1 MKNAPPFFP
10 LNSSIDEKGH
20 LNIGD
25 LDTVSLA
32 KEFGT
37 PLYVFDEDDIRE
49 RCREFKR
56 EFTGR
61 YAATHIAFA
70 GKACLNKA
78 IARIV
83 ASEGLGLDVVSGG
96 ELEIARSSGFP
107 TDAIYFHGNNK
118 SDAELEMALE
128 YKVGRIVVDNFY
140 ELNRLDALAAR
151 RGVKADIMF
160 RIKPGID
167 PHTHAKITT
176 GNIDSKFGFG
186 LDDAPAAV
194 AQAMKSKNLRLT
206 GFHYHIGSQIFEIQP
221 FLDAM
226 KTTLEFMARMKK
238 ELGFITE
245 ELDAG
250 GGYAIQYLSGIVPPT
265 VGEYAEAIVNTFR
278 DECRRLGLAM
288 PKLSVEPGRATV
300 ARSAVALYSIGAIKD
315 IPGIRRYACV
325 DGGMADNIRPALYC
339 SQYEPYLANRMSD
352 FADQT
357 YTIAGRFCESGD
369 ILAIDIK
376 LPEVKPGDILVMP
389 VCGAY
394 CVPMSSNYNAFYRPA
409 VVMIKDGKAR
419 LIRRRETTE
428 DLLRTD
434 LG

>member
-1 MKNAPPFFP
+1 MKNAPLFFP
-10 LNSSIDEKGH
+10 LGSTIDDNGH
-20 LNIGD
+20 LRIGG
-25 LDTVSLA
+25 LDAVELA
-32 KEFGT
+32 KEYGT
-37 PLYVFDEDDIRE
+37 PLYVFDENDIRE

-56 EFTGR
+56 EFAGR
-61 YAATHIAFA
+61 YPATHIAFA

-78 IARIV
+78 IAKVV
-83 ASEGLGLDVVSGG
+83 ASEGFGLDVVSGG
-96 ELEIARSSGFP
+96 ELEIARSAGFP
-107 TDAIYFHGNNK
+107 TNQIYFHGNNK

-140 ELNRLDALAAR
+140 ELSRLDAMAAR

-186 LDDAPAAV
+186 LDDAADAV
-194 AQAMKSKNLRLT
+194 ARAMKCGNLKLT

-221 FLDAM
+221 FLDAL
-226 KTTLEFMARMKK
+226 KTTLEFMARMKR

-250 GGYAIQYLSGIVPPT
+250 GGYAVQYLSGAQPPAI
-265 VGEYAEAIVNTFR
+265 GEYAEAIVSLLR
-278 DECRRLGLAM
+278 SECHRLGLAL

-300 ARSAVALYSIGAIKD
+300 ARSAVALYTVGAIKD
-315 IPGIRRYACV
+315 IPGVRCYACV

-339 SQYEPYLANRMSD
+339 SQYEPYLANRMAD
-352 FADQT
+352 YADQT

-369 ILAIDIK
+369 ILANDVK

-389 VCGAY
+389 VSGAY
-394 CVPMSSNYNAFYRPA
+394 SIPMSSNYNAFCRPA
-409 VVMIKDGKAR
+409 VVMVKDGQAR
-419 LIRRRETTE
+419 IIKRRETVE